1 MFQPMQSIQSLEFHV
16 FEPQL
21 YKQNL
26 GSVKKTFGAHHIVD
40 LKVLCLLL
48 SKVSIDDNKIKKKK
62 NCIFEPTVLKLLQ
75 YQFFQVL
82 NLNF

>member
-1 MFQPMQSIQSLEFHV
+1 MSLS
-16 FEPQL
+16 L
-21 YKQNL
+21 NYINKTL

-62 NCIFEPTVLKLLQ
+62 LYLRTNGVKVVAIPILPSTEFEFLSGYMKSWTEAHV
-75 YQFFQVL
+75 
-82 NLNF
+82 